1 MGEMVKFS
9 EVTVR
14 YGNNV
19 ALERVS
25 FEAEG
30 PSLVVVV
37 GPNGSGKT
45 TLLKASLGLVKAE
58 GEIKVLG
65 MDVRENLKE
74 IRRSVGYVP
83 QMERIDPS
91 FPILVKDIVMMGRTA
106 RRGAGKPFSD
116 HDVEISKRALE
127 SVGLIDKWDEP
138 FSHLSGG
145 QQQRVLIARALAS
158 EPRLLLLDEPLTG
171 VDKASQE
178 EIIELLKNA
187 VRSGIGVVMVTH
199 DINPVIE
206 ITDYVLLLNR
216 KVIAFGKPT
225 AVIEREKLIETFGG
239 RVEVVRM
246 GPVCYVIGSD
256 AHVGRS
262 S

>member
-1 MGEMVKFS
+1 MDKMVKFS

-14 YGNNV
+14 YKNVV
-19 ALERVS
+19 ALDKVS
-25 FEAEG
+25 FEADG
-30 PSLVVVV
+30 PSFVVVV

-58 GEIKVLG
+58 GEIKILG
-65 MDVRENLKE
+65 MDVRRNLKE
-74 IRRSVGYVP
+74 IRRSIGYVP

-91 FPILVKDIVMMGRTA
+91 FPVTVRDVVMMGRTA
-106 RRGAGKPFSD
+106 RRGAGKPFSEE
-116 HDVEISKRALE
+116 DVEISRKALE
-127 SVGLIDKWDEP
+127 SVDLLDKWDEP

-158 EPRLLLLDEPLTG
+158 EPKLLLLDEPLTG

-178 EIIELLKNA
+178 KIVDLLKES
-187 VRSGIGVVMVTH
+187 VKSGIGVIMVTH
-199 DINPVIE
+199 DVNPVMD
-206 ITDYVLLLNR
+206 ITDYVLLLNK
-216 KVIAFGKPT
+216 KVIAFGRPT
-225 AVIEREKLIETFGG
+225 AVIEREKLVETFGG

-246 GPVCYVIGSD
+246 GPICYVIGSD
-256 AHVGRS
+256 AHAGRS

>member
-1 MGEMVKFS
+1 MGEMVRFS

-14 YGNNV
+14 YGRTV
-19 ALERVS
+19 ALEKVS
-25 FEAEG
+25 FEADG
-30 PSLVVVV
+30 PSFVVVV

-58 GEIKVLG
+58 GDIRILG
-65 MDVRENLKE
+65 MDLRRNLME

-91 FPILVKDIVMMGRTA
+91 FPVTVRDIVMMGRTA
-106 RRGAGKPFSD
+106 RRGAGKPFRD
-116 HDVEISKRALE
+116 EDVEISRRALE
-127 SVGLIDKWDEP
+127 SVGLLEKWDEP

-171 VDKASQE
+171 IDRASQE
-178 EIIELLKNA
+178 EIADLLKNA
-187 VRSGIGVVMVTH
+187 VKSGIGVVMVTH
-199 DINPVIE
+199 DVNPVIDM
-206 ITDYVLLLNR
+206 TDYVLLLNR
-216 KVIAFGKPT
+216 RVIAFGRPA
-225 AVIEREKLIETFGG
+225 AVIEREKLAETFGG

-246 GPVCYVIGSD
+246 GPICYVIGGD
-256 AHVGRS
+256 VHAGRS
-262 S
+262 